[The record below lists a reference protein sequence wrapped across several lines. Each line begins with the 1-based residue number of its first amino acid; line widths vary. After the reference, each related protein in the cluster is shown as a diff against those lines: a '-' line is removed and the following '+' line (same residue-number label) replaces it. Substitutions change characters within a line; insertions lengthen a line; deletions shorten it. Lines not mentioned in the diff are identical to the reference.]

1 MGLQDVYEVWDAWE
15 YNQVDMLYSL
25 IRLIKDDIEP
35 VLDVLSGN
43 ITFGLDNIGLDLE
56 GILDDIKPAI
66 TDMINT
72 LKGALDEVFTHIV
85 KPVWE
90 EIKVV
95 GSQLVTVYERISSS
109 IVGATAV
116 ISTELGAMSDSIGRW
131 IKDEI
136 TTLWGWVKTI
146 PGQVYQSLKDA
157 LDWCWEKF
165 VKVVIPFIYDM
176 LVKVY
181 ESPEVQ
187 RVIEFITKQLKAL
200 LDWLF
205 EIDDAEMEKW
215 AKKTATFIK
224 ALVESEGAA

>member
-1 MGLQDVYEVWDAWE
+1 MGLLDVYEVWDAWE

-72 LKGALDEVFTHIV
+72 LKGALDEIFTHVV

-95 GSQLVTVYERISSS
+95 GSQLVTVYERITSS
-109 IVGATAV
+109 IAGAAAV
-116 ISTELGAMSDSIGRW
+116 VSTELGAMSDSIGRW
-131 IKDEI
+131 IKDEV
-136 TTLWGWVKTI
+136 TLLWGWVKTI
-146 PGQVYQSLKDA
+146 PGQVYQALEDA

-165 VKVVIPFIYDM
+165 IKVVIPAIFDAI
-176 LVKVY
+176 LAVY
-181 ESPEVQ
+181 QSPEVQ
-187 RVIEFITKQLKAL
+187 KVIEYLVEKFHDLIS
-200 LDWLF
+200 WIF
-205 EIDDAEMEKW
+205 EIDESELQKY
-215 AKKTATFIK
+215 AKKGAEFMRS
-224 ALVESEGAA
+224 LVETEPV